1 MRGQCTWINAV
12 MRDTHVGKMWCVSF
26 SLSLLKLGCNTLFR
40 IIFKFF
46 SKGLEASNVTGPDG
60 TPVQGSKYAR
70 KYLPWK
76 IISVIFLQQYYSV
89 FPKILSRVFDEAPGK
104 VCYHWSIINGW
115 L

>member
-1 MRGQCTWINAV
+1 MNKFRVFVNV
-12 MRDTHVGKMWCVSF
+12 LMRDA
-26 SLSLLKLGCNTLFR
+26 SLKQG
-40 IIFKFF
+40 IF

-76 IISVIFLQQYYSV
+76 IISMIFLLQYYCV

-104 VCYHWSIINGW
+104 LCYH
-115 L
+115 